1 MATDWSGRKY
11 RVLKA
16 LGEDIDMII
25 GVAQPAHA
33 DVSWFL
39 HSHEKDDGIGAL
51 VKILASFGI
60 VIPPKVN
67 PSRLPK
73 PGLWG
78 RLKALKLHLHNSR
91 AVDYPWRR
99 PALGAGAVVEPCFV
113 YYLMPE
119 ADSACVKQHSRSLE
133 VGETSFFLSCLDKVC
148 RDRYLTQPS
157 ERVWMMPHDFRR
169 SLGITRQSGNCTAP
183 VSVRLSGQPSAR
195 DIFVQLKGLYQQGI
209 LWGSWSYT
217 NFARVLTDSMIKKAY
232 TRLKNRAWFGVYA
245 NMSAWQTPVGSPPAL
260 AGSWIVS
267 APPVSAVCPITAGS
281 ITWEGRTAFTLQLH
295 PSLNA
300 DRQAAMD
307 LMSLWVAEI
316 CDAAGVTHGEIT
328 PHVIAMQD
336 MRRQAQRLDV

>member
-11 RVLKA
+11 RVLKE

-25 GVAQPAHA
+25 GVVRPGH
-33 DVSWFL
+33 DEVSWFL

-60 VIPPKVN
+60 VIPRKLN

-73 PGLWG
+73 PGFWG
-78 RLKALKLHLHNSR
+78 RLKALSLHLRNSR
-91 AVDYPWRR
+91 AVDYSWRL
-99 PALGAGAVVEPCFV
+99 PETGGVSVAESCFV

-119 ADSACVKQHSRSLE
+119 GDSALVKQHSRNLD

-148 RDRYLTQPS
+148 RDRYLSQPTD
-157 ERVWMMPHDFRR
+157 RVWMMPHDFRR
-169 SLGITRQSGNCTAP
+169 SLGTTRQSGNWTAP
-183 VSVRLSGQPSAR
+183 VSVRLSGQPSAQ
-195 DIFVQLKGLYQQGI
+195 DIFVQLKSLYQQGI
-209 LWGSWSYT
+209 LWGSWWYT
-217 NFARVLTDSMIKKAY
+217 NFARVLPDSLIKKAY

-245 NMSAWQTPVGSPPAL
+245 NMSAWQTPEGNPQAL

-281 ITWEGRTAFTLQLH
+281 LTWEGRTAFTLQLH

-300 DRQAAMD
+300 DRQAAMG
-307 LMSLWVAEI
+307 LMSLWVHEVYE
-316 CDAAGVTHGEIT
+316 AAGVTHGEIT
-328 PHVIAMQD
+328 PRVINMQD